1 MFFEY
6 WGIFSTF
13 SLKRRN
19 HQLKVWSNDHW
30 SKEKGFHQKQCILA
44 EIHLIVLI
52 LSILH
57 KLCPTS
63 SADVYKDVI
72 SSSKILLSHSSIAL
86 M

>member
-1 MFFEY
+1 MFLNTEVFFHLLFEEKESS
-6 WGIFSTF
+6 GQ
-13 SLKRRN
+13 SLI
-19 HQLKVWSNDHW
+19 QWPLK
-30 SKEKGFHQKQCILA
+30 KEKGFHQKQCILA

-52 LSILH
+52 LSLLH

-72 SSSKILLSHSSIAL
+72 SSSKILLFHSSIAL